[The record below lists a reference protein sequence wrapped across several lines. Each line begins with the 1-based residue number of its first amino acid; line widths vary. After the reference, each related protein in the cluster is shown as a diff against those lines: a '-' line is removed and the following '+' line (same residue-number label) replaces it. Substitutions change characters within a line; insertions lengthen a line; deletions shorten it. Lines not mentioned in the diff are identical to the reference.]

1 MANNLEKLKKELPDL
16 VRMHRKKSGLS
27 RQELAKLA
35 AVGKTVI
42 FDLEHGKMTVQ
53 LDTVLRIL
61 DALNVEVR
69 ISSPLLQALKEKQ
82 G

>member
-1 MANNLEKLKKELPDL
+1 MTNFEKLKKEIPEL
-16 VRMHRKKSGLS
+16 VLIHRKKSGLS
-27 RQELAKLA
+27 QQELAKLA
-35 AVGKTVI
+35 GVGKTVI

-53 LDTVLRIL
+53 LDTLLRIL

-69 ISSPLLQALKEKQ
+69 LSSQLLQAMKEKQ